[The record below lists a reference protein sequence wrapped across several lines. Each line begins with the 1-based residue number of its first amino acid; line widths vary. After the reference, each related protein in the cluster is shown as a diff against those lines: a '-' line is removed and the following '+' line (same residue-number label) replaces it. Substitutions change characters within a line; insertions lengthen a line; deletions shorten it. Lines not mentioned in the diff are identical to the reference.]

1 MLRIYAPEETLI
13 KTEACDF
20 SLVELPYL
28 LEEHDGEVF
37 VLLEDRLWEAENPML
52 SL

>member
-13 KTEACDF
+13 RTEACDF

-37 VLLEDRLWEAENPML
+37 VLLDVRLWEGEEPLLNL
-52 SL
+52 